1 MKNVIKNQKLNFSS
15 AKREYRD
22 ENVFL
27 KGDRALSKLIT
38 LILISNKKEFNH
50 FFKSRSSDIVLLKLG
65 NLNQNAMRCEA
76 RNTEREARDE
86 NE

>member
-1 MKNVIKNQKLNFSS
+1 MLLNSREFKFLKNFRNVYVKSS

-38 LILISNKKEFNH
+38 LLLILNKKEIND
-50 FFKSRSSDIVLLKLG
+50 SLKVEGRILF
-65 NLNQNAMRCEA
+65 C
-76 RNTEREARDE
+76 
-86 NE
+86 